1 VDMVAHFNRLFA
13 YDIWANRAVVT
24 SLSSIENSPQHSVAF
39 MAHILSAQKLWWER
53 IIGQKQS
60 LPVWPNST
68 LQNCETQAAELATI
82 WREYLAN
89 TNEAAL
95 SNAVTYENSQGESWT
110 STVQDILQHVI
121 MHSVY
126 HRGQIATDM
135 RSAGFIPAYTDFIHA
150 VRQKHI
156 E

>member
-1 VDMVAHFNRLFA
+1 VDMAAHFNRLFV
-13 YDIWANRAVVT
+13 YDLWANHAVLT
-24 SLSSIENSPQHSVAF
+24 SLSSIENPPQRSVVL

-53 IIGQKQS
+53 IVGQKQS

-68 LQNCETQAAELATI
+68 LQDCETRTAELATI

-95 SNAVTYENSQGESWT
+95 SNSVTYENSQGESWT
-110 STVQDILQHVI
+110 SKVEDILQHVI

-135 RSAGFIPAYTDFIHA
+135 RATGFTPAYTDFVHA
-150 VRQKHI
+150 VRQKQI